1 MTTHDF
7 VYQTFVIYLFI
18 KSLVFAP
25 LIWLAFMYW
34 WSERQ
39 IQVPTEEIN
48 INDSEDLLLSQ
59 SKPQSKPSYE
69 AQIQNS
75 QAA

>member
-25 LIWLAFMYW
+25 LLWLAFMYW
-34 WSERQ
+34 WSGRQ
-39 IQVPTEEIN
+39 IEVPAEEIN
-48 INDSEDLLLSQ
+48 TPPMDQDLL
-59 SKPQSKPSYE
+59 PQPHLYE
-69 AQIQNS
+69 EQVQDR